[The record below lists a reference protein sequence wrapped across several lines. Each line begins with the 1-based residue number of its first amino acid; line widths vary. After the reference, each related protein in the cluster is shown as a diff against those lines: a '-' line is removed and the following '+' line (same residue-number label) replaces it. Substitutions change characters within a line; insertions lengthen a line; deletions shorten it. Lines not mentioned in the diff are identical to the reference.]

1 MNFEQKLKQDLNKQ
15 SEELDSLMSENKS
28 LGGYLKLG
36 FSSNMGWMM
45 KAAYGLGVLFSI
57 ALFYTGYQFFTV
69 HQNEQ
74 VFWGVL
80 LILSFQAQIATKL
93 WIYMQTNR
101 MYISKELR
109 LLARRNS

>member
-57 ALFYTGYQFFTV
+57 ALFT
-69 HQNEQ
+69 
-74 VFWGVL
+74 L
-80 LILSFQAQIATKL
+80 AISF
-93 WIYMQTNR
+93 YG
-101 MYISKELR
+101 SPE
-109 LLARRNS
+109 